1 MQHLLTDE
9 RFQRAR
15 LRVLTDTEE
24 HAGIGMLSEKTLH
37 RMLKFTVAPDESCH
51 EVKVL
56 GRVAD
61 VLTDGGIVEI
71 QTRSLHRLRPKLE
84 TFLPAYKTTVLYPLP
99 HEKQLRWIDPKT
111 GEISPA
117 RRSPKI
123 CTPIDA
129 VCELYSLSDLLL
141 HEGLTVY
148 LVFLDVEEYRYLDGW
163 SYDNKKGSNRC
174 ERVPAAL
181 LGTLDLRSAEDYRPF
196 LSPELPDE
204 FTASE
209 FGKLYGFRGKAVYS
223 ALKVFLAI
231 GLFEKIGTRGR
242 SALYCRTD
250 AKQETETACATL
262 SEIEQEDLCE

>member
-84 TFLPAYKTTVLYPLP
+84 TFLPAYKTAVLYPLP

-163 SYDNKKGSNRC
+163 DKERKRGSTRAERMANRLHSALRLGC
-174 ERVPAAL
+174 AADYRAAL
-181 LGTLDLRSAEDYRPF
+181 LPDA
-196 LSPELPDE
+196 LPAA
-204 FTASE
+204 FTVKEYA
-209 FGKLYGFRGKAVYS
+209 RAVKTKPRWAYAAIRMLIS
-223 ALKVFLAI
+223 MGILAHTD
-231 GLFEKIGTRGR
+231 TRGR
-242 SALYCRTD
+242 EFVYSP
-250 AKQETETACATL
+250 
-262 SEIEQEDLCE
+262 CEP